1 MFERFTKD
9 ARDVVKGA
17 YTQVEGSGEGGRC
30 VEPEHL
36 LLALLDREGGRGSF
50 ALAALGLDGRRESV
64 REALREARRRAG
76 LTQAETDALAGLG
89 IDVGEIVAR
98 VEEAHGVG
106 ALAGD
111 RKGKGWWSGRIS
123 FGRGAKEVLERS
135 LRVALAQGDRHI
147 GDEHLLLALT
157 SRPGVPAEV
166 LADHGVT
173 YESLV
178 RVLYGSGGEAKAG

>member
-9 ARDVVKGA
+9 ARDVVKSA
-17 YTQVEGSGEGGRC
+17 YEYVDGSEGGGQC

-50 ALAALGLDGRRESV
+50 ALRALGLGERGESV
-64 REALREARRRAG
+64 REALSEARRRAG

-89 IDVGEIVAR
+89 IDVQEIVAR

-111 RKGKGWWSGRIS
+111 RKGKRWWPGRTS
-123 FGRGAKEVLERS
+123 FGRGAKEVLECS
-135 LRVALAQGDRHI
+135 LRVALAQRDRYI
-147 GDEHLLLALT
+147 GDEHILLALAM
-157 SRPGVPAEV
+157 RPGVPAEV